1 MKKGELKARVKAA
14 LAKKKAQRTATLVKS
29 KSRNPVEYFSRRSKI
44 FSPLATNFGVRMPF
58 TSDPVWDPINATGQ
72 STLEGAKTAYLMLNL
87 TNMSL
92 LTGQNPN
99 AYWHSTS
106 HLAMC
111 QVYQEFLYQTTYLS
125 LDMVMDS
132 IIREPTR
139 PSIQQVQTVA
149 KIVPLSQ
156 LRKVI
161 FPIVGQPPITNQ
173 LTPIN
178 SGILYTGIDYY
189 GMLTSQPGARQSILT
204 ADGNRGGMRMSFKVD
219 AFEHNGTPIK
229 VANTV
234 RNTTDT
240 NAGTISPDVLQLWAQ
255 PSYDNLN
262 IEDQQVLL
270 VAFRWTSNSP
280 DNTFL
285 IRANLKCDQHWVYSD
300 PHTPAQNLV
309 YDPAILGPD
318 GR

>member
-72 STLEGAKTAYLMLNL
+72 STLDGAKTAYLMLNL

-99 AYWHSTS
+99 AFWHSTS
-106 HLAMC
+106 HLALC

-132 IIREPTR
+132 VIREPGR

-161 FPIVGQPPITNQ
+161 FPSLGSLQSP
-173 LTPIN
+173 
-178 SGILYTGIDYY
+178 
-189 GMLTSQPGARQSILT
+189 TS
-204 ADGNRGGMRMSFKVD
+204 
-219 AFEHNGTPIK
+219 
-229 VANTV
+229 
-234 RNTTDT
+234 
-240 NAGTISPDVLQLWAQ
+240 
-255 PSYDNLN
+255 
-262 IEDQQVLL
+262 
-270 VAFRWTSNSP
+270 
-280 DNTFL
+280 
-285 IRANLKCDQHWVYSD
+285 
-300 PHTPAQNLV
+300 
-309 YDPAILGPD
+309 
-318 GR
+318 

>member
-1 MKKGELKARVKAA
+1 
-14 LAKKKAQRTATLVKS
+14 
-29 KSRNPVEYFSRRSKI
+29 
-44 FSPLATNFGVRMPF
+44 
-58 TSDPVWDPINATGQ
+58 
-72 STLEGAKTAYLMLNL
+72 
-87 TNMSL
+87 
-92 LTGQNPN
+92 
-99 AYWHSTS
+99 
-106 HLAMC
+106 MC

-132 IIREPTR
+132 IIREPGR

-219 AFEHNGTPIK
+219 AFEHNGSPIK

-262 IEDQQVLL
+262 LEDQQVLWSL
-270 VAFRWTSNSP
+270 SGGLPTSLIILSSSGLTSSVISTGSTQILTLQLRISSTTLPFLAPMAAN
-280 DNTFL
+280 L
-285 IRANLKCDQHWVYSD
+285 IRFN
-300 PHTPAQNLV
+300 
-309 YDPAILGPD
+309 
-318 GR
+318 